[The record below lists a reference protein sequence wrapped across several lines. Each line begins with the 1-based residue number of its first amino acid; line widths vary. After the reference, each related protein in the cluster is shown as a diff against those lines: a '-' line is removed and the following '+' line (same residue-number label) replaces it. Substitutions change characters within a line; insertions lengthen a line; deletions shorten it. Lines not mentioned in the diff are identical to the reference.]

1 MSSLSSSEV
10 NIIIRLLVVM
20 GGVCVATL
28 YEKNS
33 NKQVTGVLVS
43 NPMHTCIVLRETTCR
58 HS

>member
-1 MSSLSSSEV
+1 MV
-10 NIIIRLLVVM
+10 MLL
-20 GGVCVATL
+20 VCVATL

-33 NKQVTGVLVS
+33 DKQVTGVLVS